1 MESDESANHLSLEK
15 TASTVQIASTTV
27 ERTTSKAGPET
38 TGRTAWDAIVDVL
51 GMLGRYTP
59 WIIIFAGGCYGFYKF
74 RELQQHAQKDAQD
87 AAQSQI
93 DQAHK
98 DLRDTYEQIG
108 KMHQQQLEGLSSM
121 LSLNQKT
128 TESTSHDCAP

>member
-27 ERTTSKAGPET
+27 ERTTSKVGPET

-51 GMLGRYTP
+51 GMLGRHTP
-59 WIIIFAGGCYGFYKF
+59 WIIIFAGGCYGVYKF
-74 RELQQHAQKDAQD
+74 RELQQHAEKDAQD
-87 AAQSQI
+87 PAQTQI

-98 DLRDTYEQIG
+98 ELRDTYEHPG
-108 KMHQQQLEGLSSM
+108 NTH
-121 LSLNQKT
+121 
-128 TESTSHDCAP
+128 